1 MSSGGRTTSAQT
13 PEASLCSSQG
23 LSYDSARRYSSFT
36 PSISSNDTMKS
47 AGGQAWNNPNNNWN
61 MYSGLLSDTNVWR
74 TLETSND
81 HKLAQMNAT
90 QQQELGQKQPS
101 AIQLSAYRNFAQ
113 PESIK
118 TGRLGATDNPLES
131 VNNNIQMNRT
141 NSDNLQRNGHYSS
154 YSPVNG
160 GNAYQNKFAQMNSAN
175 SAYGYVNDNNQF
187 VKNDPADNFPSQGAY
202 ATWLSNQSQPNMMN
216 GQGNQSQQRKEL
228 STAYH
233 VNSQNQTAGT
243 RSSNFSAAYGSSKSG
258 PAWASH
264 GNDHIIGSILSHA
277 ASDTD
282 GLTKATSSLN
292 IGKEQQQTLKSSG
305 SENECTDPIE
315 LKVKLQLKDTII
327 RKLQADLELARNQA
341 KKFAG
346 METKNGKHVYEIPK
360 NHEQLYERLVEK
372 LQSTDKELEETKARL
387 ESLATAVTLNPS
399 QSQYKYGRYDEQE
412 VAHKIITKLQML
424 TEENEEM
431 SKMLSYGKAKEKD
444 IEIGLLKSQNEQLRQ
459 KLEKLE
465 AKKEESKN

>member
-23 LSYDSARRYSSFT
+23 LSYDSTRRFSSFT
-36 PSISSNDTMKS
+36 PTVSSNDTMKS
-47 AGGQAWNNPNNNWN
+47 DAGQAWNGSNNNWN
-61 MYSGLLSDTNVWR
+61 MYSGLLSDSNVWR
-74 TLETSND
+74 ALETSND
-81 HKLAQMNAT
+81 PKLPQMNPT
-90 QQQELGQKQPS
+90 QQPELNQKQAS

-113 PESIK
+113 QGSMK
-118 TGRLGATDNPLES
+118 AGRLGNTSGTLDSGNT
-131 VNNNIQMNRT
+131 NIQMNRT
-141 NSDNLQRNGHYSS
+141 TSDNLQRNGHYSN
-154 YSPVNG
+154 YSTVNSG
-160 GNAYQNKFAQMNSAN
+160 SVYQNKFAQMNNAS
-175 SAYGYVNDNNQF
+175 SGYSYTSDGNQF
-187 VKNDPADNFPSQGAY
+187 AKNEPADNFSSHGAY
-202 ATWLSNQSQPNMMN
+202 AAWLSNQNQPNLMS

-228 STAYH
+228 PTVYR
-233 VNSQNQTAGT
+233 NDSQSQTTGT

-258 PAWASH
+258 SAWASH

-277 ASDTD
+277 ASDTN

-292 IGKEQQQTLKSSG
+292 IGKDPKSKG
-305 SENECTDPIE
+305 NCGENESTDPVE
-315 LKVKLQLKDTII
+315 LNVKLQLKDTII
-327 RKLQADLELARNQA
+327 RKLQAELELARNQA

-346 METKNGKHVYEIPK
+346 METKDGKQVYEIPK

-372 LQSTDKELEETKARL
+372 LQNTDKELEETKTRL

-465 AKKEESKN
+465 AKKEEAKN